1 MSVVTRGSQAAASVS
16 PCFSAFPSL
25 FRKRN
30 KQIMAMVKNGVDIL
44 VRSTQTLASARS
56 PRRDLQG

>member
-1 MSVVTRGSQAAASVS
+1 MGRRAQGQCAHAAAVGWAGGLAWLSS
-16 PCFSAFPSL
+16 RPLLCPCFSAFPSL

-44 VRSTQTLASARS
+44 VR
-56 PRRDLQG
+56 